1 MSLLIIVRHGQSQ
14 WNLENKFTGETD
26 VPLTDT
32 GRDEAHTA
40 GLKIKGIALNRA
52 FTSVLERA
60 KETLQIILTVIGQTS
75 IPIVYNKA
83 LDERNYGS
91 LQGLNKAETAAKYG
105 DHQVEI
111 WRRSYDI
118 QPPGGESL
126 KDTAARVIPYYQ
138 KEIEP
143 YLKTGENIIIS
154 AHGNSL
160 RSLMMYLE
168 HIPEDKIVKVEIPT
182 GMPRLYKLDDQLTIL
197 EMKYL

>member
-1 MSLLIIVRHGQSQ
+1 MSLLILVRHGQSQ
-14 WNLENKFTGETD
+14 WNLENRFTGETD

-32 GRDEAHTA
+32 GREEARIA
-40 GLKIKGIALNRA
+40 GLKVKGIVLNKA

-60 KETLQIILTVIGQTS
+60 KETLQIILTVVGQTN
-75 IPIVYNKA
+75 IPIVFNKA
-83 LDERNYGS
+83 LDERNYGT
-91 LQGLNKAETAAKYG
+91 LQGLNKTETAAKYG
-105 DHQVEI
+105 EQQVAI
-111 WRRSYDI
+111 WRRSYDV

-143 YLKTGENIIIS
+143 FLKAGENIIIS

-160 RSLMMYLE
+160 RSLMMFLE

-182 GMPRLYKLDDQLTIL
+182 GMPRLYKLDDQLNIL
-197 EMKYL
+197 EVKYL

>member
-14 WNLENKFTGETD
+14 WNLENRFTGETD
-26 VPLTDT
+26 IPLTDT
-32 GRDEAHTA
+32 GREEAHSA
-40 GLKIKGIALNRA
+40 GVKLKGYIFNRA

-60 KETLQIILTVIGQTS
+60 KETLQIILTVIGQTN
-75 IPIVYNKA
+75 IPIVFNKA
-83 LDERNYGS
+83 LDERNYGT
-91 LQGLNKAETAAKYG
+91 LQGLNKTETAAKYG
-105 DHQVEI
+105 EQQVAI
-111 WRRSYDI
+111 WRRSFDV

-143 YLKTGENIIIS
+143 VLKAGENIIIS

-182 GMPRLYKLDDQLTIL
+182 GMPRLYKFDEQLNIL

>member
-32 GRDEAHTA
+32 GRDEARTA

-60 KETLQIILTVIGQTS
+60 KETLQIILTVIGQTN
-75 IPIVYNKA
+75 IPIVDNKA

-105 DHQVEI
+105 DQQVEI

-126 KDTAARVIPYYQ
+126 KDTAARVMPYYQ

-143 YLKTGENIIIS
+143 FLKAGENIIIS

-182 GMPRLYKLDDQLTIL
+182 GMPRLYKLDDQLNIL